1 MLMNWFFAESRLQ
14 IPFAFACSIQMTLPP
29 PIPVPI
35 IRSMIVLII
44 DFLILF
50 AVFAIDDT
58 IICTWFLL
66 NKSLRA

>member
-1 MLMNWFFAESRLQ
+1 
-14 IPFAFACSIQMTLPP
+14 
-29 PIPVPI
+29 
-35 IRSMIVLII
+35 MIVLII

-66 NKSLRA
+66 NKSLRV